1 MSSCNDDYPIVSS
14 GGRQFTYQITERQA
28 GDRLDHFLA
37 GNLPD
42 LSRSQ
47 LISSVRAGLILVGG
61 VVRKSSYRL
70 KAGDR
75 VSGSVLPPS
84 VIDVQPEKIQLTVL
98 YEDEFLLAISKPPG
112 LVVHPGS
119 GNPAGTLVNGLL
131 YYCGS
136 IAGIGDSVRPGIVHR
151 LDKDTSGVMV
161 IAKREDIHRKLVE
174 AFKARA
180 MEKEYLALVHG
191 ILDQKQGRLAAP
203 IGRHP
208 VHRQK
213 MAVREM
219 GGRHAATRWHVVK
232 EFGGM
237 YSLVMIGI
245 ETGRTHQIRVHMAFL
260 GHPVAGD
267 SLYGRGT
274 TQKIFLRQMLHAS
287 RLRFIHPATGDK
299 LDIEA
304 PLWPDFLKVL
314 DDLDERTGIADK
326 ETDTFVKNN

>member
-1 MSSCNDDYPIVSS
+1 MSLCSDDYPVAPSPS
-14 GGRQFTYQITERQA
+14 HQFAYQITERQA

-37 GNLPD
+37 ESLQD
-42 LSRSQ
+42 FSRSQ
-47 LISSVRAGLILVGG
+47 LISSVRAGLVLVDGSI
-61 VVRKSSYRL
+61 RKSSYRL
-70 KAGDR
+70 KAGDK
-75 VSGSVLPPS
+75 VTGSVISPPA
-84 VIDVQPEKIQLTVL
+84 INVQPENIQLTIL
-98 YEDEFLLAISKPPG
+98 YEDEFLLVISKPPG

-119 GNPAGTLVNGLL
+119 GNPTGTLVNGLL

-161 IAKREDIHRKLVE
+161 IAKREDVHRKLVE
-174 AFKARA
+174 AFKART

-191 ILDQKQGRLAAP
+191 ILDQQQGRVVAP

-219 GGRHAATRWHVVK
+219 GGRYAATHWQVVK

-237 YSLVMIGI
+237 YSLVKVGI
-245 ETGRTHQIRVHMAFL
+245 ETGRTHQIRVHMAYL
-260 GHPVAGD
+260 GHPVVGD

-274 TQKIFLRQMLHAS
+274 GQKVFSRQMLHAS
-287 RLRFIHPATGDK
+287 RLRFIHPITGDK

-304 PLWPDFLKVL
+304 PLWHDFLEVL
-314 DDLDERTGIADK
+314 NGLEQLIGAGR
-326 ETDTFVKNN
+326 

>member
-1 MSSCNDDYPIVSS
+1 MSLCNDDYPVAPSPS
-14 GGRQFTYQITERQA
+14 LQFAYQITERQA

-37 GNLPD
+37 ESLPEF
-42 LSRSQ
+42 SRSQ
-47 LISSVRAGLILVGG
+47 LISSVRAGLVLVDGFI
-61 VVRKSSYRL
+61 RKSSYRL
-70 KAGDR
+70 KAGDK
-75 VSGSVLPPS
+75 VSGSVISPPA
-84 VIDVQPEKIQLTVL
+84 INVQPENIQLTIL
-98 YEDEFLLAISKPPG
+98 YEDEFLLVISKPPG

-119 GNPAGTLVNGLL
+119 GNPTGTLVNGLL

-161 IAKREDIHRKLVE
+161 IAKREDVHRKLVE
-174 AFKARA
+174 AFKART
-180 MEKEYLALVHG
+180 MEKEYLTLVHG
-191 ILDQKQGRLAAP
+191 ILDQKQGRVIVP

-219 GGRHAATRWHVVK
+219 GGRYAATHWQVVK

-237 YSLVMIGI
+237 YSLVKVGI
-245 ETGRTHQIRVHMAFL
+245 ETGRTHQIRVHMAHL
-260 GHPVAGD
+260 GHPVIGD

-274 TQKIFLRQMLHAS
+274 GQKVFSRQMLHAS
-287 RLRFIHPATGDK
+287 RLRFIHPITGDK

-304 PLWPDFLKVL
+304 PLWQDFLEVL
-314 DDLDERTGIADK
+314 NGLEQLIGADG
-326 ETDTFVKNN
+326 